1 MIRQPRNMAAIDA
14 VAAPSDP
21 TAENAATAAVKK
33 PPVNRDAQF
42 DPNAPQLPQ
51 AEPSAVGTAPIANPD
66 PNAYAPPPQSQVTLP
81 SQGTSGSMP
90 APTGLPFNGTVGA
103 WDGGALAAPSPKS
116 FTPTP
121 IPGAPDTT
129 NPDGSVTSVSYGSA
143 AQPGPITPPPAMPAA
158 GPISTLSGDW
168 QAPTAAA
175 GSAPLIA
182 SAAGGTMTPQGDAT
196 NAFRGYE
203 TDQDGK
209 FGGYADPNANITG
222 GMSFKQFDETAFKN
236 AQSLGLD
243 KLDYRGLPEA
253 TFNAMAQSDPGAD
266 LVKQKIVSGQPLTE
280 QEKMYYAKVR
290 GPELQAGVPVLGN
303 APANSTAADP
313 AEQAALLAEQA
324 AGTVPSGVGLPP
336 IAPSGGLAIPPLSGS
351 KWDTN
356 PMNPANAVGG
366 AGGMPQAPGPSAVPE
381 SAVPVGA
388 PPADPAEQAAGLAAQ
403 GLPPIAPSGAPNI
416 PPPAGPDTGMPQAPG
431 PVGPPVGGES
441 AVPVN
446 APPMVNN
453 APDSN
458 GDVPRGTLPTAQP
471 SASGMGNVAQTAV
484 TPENALT
491 NSMLARAPGADRFK
505 IAQDQYKAAEEASAP
520 QYEADLRRA
529 MRLAAAGGSL
539 GSGKLQTSIGDIAQ
553 NRDIANRSNRTN
565 LLSEALKGT
574 IGDQFQDVGIAE
586 RQQAFQKGQQEQA
599 FGNEVTQASLQEALK
614 SGDFSRALQMLTAG
628 STNNP
633 SDTALALSQ
642 IFGGQSS
649 AAGASLAQL
658 LSGMGQKNATP
669 TPVPSSGGM
678 DYSSLMKLLQGF
690 KMPNVDITPQAPNL
704 SNLGGW

>member
-14 VAAPSDP
+14 VAAPDDP
-21 TAENAATAAVKK
+21 AAENAATAAVKK
-33 PPVNRDAQF
+33 PVVNRDAQF

-51 AEPSAVGTAPIANPD
+51 AEPSAVGTDLLANPD
-66 PNAYAPPPQSQVTLP
+66 PNAYAPPPQ
-81 SQGTSGSMP
+81 
-90 APTGLPFNGTVGA
+90 
-103 WDGGALAAPSPKS
+103 
-116 FTPTP
+116 
-121 IPGAPDTT
+121 GAPA
-129 NPDGSVTSVSYGSA
+129 SA

-168 QAPTAAA
+168 QAPTAAP
-175 GSAPLIA
+175 GSAPLIRT
-182 SAAGGTMTPQGDAT
+182 AAGGTMTPQGDAT

-203 TDQDGK
+203 TDQGGK

-236 AQSLGLD
+236 AQALGLD

-253 TFNAMAQSDPGAD
+253 TFNAMVQSDPGAD

-313 AEQAALLAEQA
+313 AA
-324 AGTVPSGVGLPP
+324 
-336 IAPSGGLAIPPLSGS
+336 
-351 KWDTN
+351 
-356 PMNPANAVGG
+356 
-366 AGGMPQAPGPSAVPE
+366 
-381 SAVPVGA
+381 
-388 PPADPAEQAAGLAAQ
+388 QAAGLAAQ
-403 GLPPIAPSGAPNI
+403 GLPPIAPSGAPSATL
-416 PPPAGPDTGMPQAPG
+416 PGGFEGDPMAGLAGLKAKLPPAGANTGMPQPPG
-431 PVGPPVGGES
+431 PSQIAGLEA

-453 APDSN
+453 APGSN
-458 GDVPRGTLPTAQP
+458 GDVNVPRGTLPSAQP
-471 SASGMGNVAQTAV
+471 SASGMGNVAQSAV

-491 NSMLARAPGADRFK
+491 NSMLSRAPGADRFK

-520 QYEADLRRA
+520 QYEADLRQA
-529 MRLAAAGGSL
+529 MRKAAAGGAL
-539 GSGKLQTSIGDIAQ
+539 GSGMLQTSIGDIAQ

-614 SGDFSRALQMLTAG
+614 SGDFNRALQMLTAG

-690 KMPNVDITPQAPNL
+690 KMPKVDIFGPSNTTYGSDENYGSAP
-704 SNLGGW
+704 